1 MEYQHLVHYTL
12 TEARAALPEIT
23 AILRKM
29 KELKQL
35 LDRKGYDIRG
45 HRYFGGMGVNGTS
58 AYPEDMDELIKLY
71 QQLNTKGIQLKDIDK
86 GLIDF
91 PSIRSTGEE
100 VYLCYM
106 LGEPGIDYW
115 HTIEGG
121 YSARQPVSTL

>member
-29 KELKQL
+29 KELKQS

-45 HRYFGGMGVNGTS
+45 HRYFGGMGINGTK
-58 AYPEDMDELIKLY
+58 AYPADMEEMIQLY
-71 QQLNTKGIQLKDIDK
+71 HQLNTKGIQLKDIDK

-91 PSIRSTGEE
+91 PSIRPNGEE

-115 HTIEGG
+115 HTIAEGYDG
-121 YSARQPVSTL
+121 RQPVATL